1 MLSEILF
8 LGRGG
13 QGGKTAAFIY
23 AKAVAFNGYYIKA
36 FPEYGPERTGAP
48 VKAFIRISDKPIRL
62 HSNIY
67 NPTHFVLLDLT
78 LADYAKSLGF
88 FNASIILLNANE
100 EQAMKIKSYTEN
112 KIYYLDAKKISIEE
126 IGKNYPNIPL
136 IGAFEKIMNLT
147 TLDYLKKALIEVSGA
162 KWSKEIIEK
171 NGRALI
177 RGFEEVKLL

>member
-1 MLSEILF
+1 MLWEVLF

-23 AKAVAFNGYYIKA
+23 AKAVAFNGFYIKA

-88 FNASIILLNANE
+88 FNASEVLINGNY
-100 EQAMKIKSYTEN
+100 EQALKIKNYTN
-112 KIYYLDAKKISIEE
+112 SKLYYVDAKKISIEE
-126 IGKNYPNIPL
+126 IGKNFPNIPL
-136 IGAFEKIMNLT
+136 IGSFEKIMNLT
-147 TLDYLKKALIEVSGA
+147 TVDYLKKALVEVSGA

-171 NGRALI
+171 NGKALI
-177 RGFEEVKLL
+177 RGYEEVKLL